1 MNDLLVSSRSEV
13 KIEVPQPRLDELAGI
28 VRAGLAAIAAA
39 LRKAFPESGRR
50 ISVTSDRYNITV
62 RWTDDGPTLEQVQEA
77 LLAAHCAI
85 AKKAWN
91 GECYLEPWGVK
102 YSGSIYFDRYNAAQR
117 AAEIEERDR
126 RMREREAELKRI
138 SDVTERERKAWY
150 ATMPKPVTPQ
160 SLPASDP
167 TVFETFERLRERA
180 EAEAH
185 ISEDSERRPS
195 WAPPLLLGEELA
207 ELYLELELITPDDK
221 WIGRLWA
228 DFATPKRSGKW
239 LREHMSD
246 LPLEG
251 IQCRGFSLWAGAARG
266 TCATLLFE
274 AQRQQSGAWRFGP
287 QDNALG
293 YWISGLDGE
302 YRWKD
307 LIRQREQARDI
318 YRHPSQARELELQ
331 LAELERK
338 IKTVEDDER
347 TKVTA
352 YYDRQR
358 KRQRVLELARG
369 RVLEFVGAPDAE
381 MQTAARLWGCCCRC
395 GKTLT
400 DPVSLERG
408 VGPNCF
414 TLKIKFIRA
423 LAADGCSL
431 ERISIRSGMPIEF
444 VTEVLT
450 EEKRHAAA
458 V

>member
-1 MNDLLVSSRSEV
+1 MFVILVMGAIRRSAAAAGESVMTSS
-13 KIEVPQPRLDELAGI
+13 PAELT
-28 VRAGLAAIAAA
+28 RATKAA
-39 LRKAFPESGRR
+39 LRAAFPGYKF
-50 ISVTSDRYNITV
+50 SVSSNDYNATL
-62 RWTDDGPTLEQVQEA
+62 RWTDDGPTQEQVEDA
-77 LLAAHCAI
+77 LLAARCA
-85 AKKAWN
+85 AEKSWRGERCLRVPVN
-91 GECYLEPWGVK
+91 GGC
-102 YSGSIYFDRYNAAQR
+102 SIYFDRYNAAQR
-117 AAEIEERDR
+117 AAEIEEREH
-126 RMREREAELKRI
+126 RMRERKAEEQRI
-138 SDVTERERKAWY
+138 FDIVERERKSRHDTW
-150 ATMPKPVTPQ
+150 PQ
-160 SLPASDP
+160 PAPHQPLPAPDP
-167 TVFETFERLRERA
+167 KVFEAFERLRERA
-180 EAEAH
+180 EAEVH

-239 LREHMSD
+239 LREHVSD

-293 YWISGLDGE
+293 YWISGLHGE

-408 VGPNCF
+408 VDPDCF

-423 LAADGCSL
+423 LAAEGCSL